1 MCRIGLL
8 GLVLAFV
15 LGGPLGCGNKP
26 QVKQGTDPFKAR
38 QDTQKGT
45 KRDKFMMPKEVK
57 TDK

>member
-1 MCRIGLL
+1 MHRMGLL
-8 GLVLAFV
+8 RLLLAFV
-15 LGGPLGCGNKP
+15 LAGSLGCGNKP
-26 QVKQGTDPFKAR
+26 QVKRGTDPFKAR